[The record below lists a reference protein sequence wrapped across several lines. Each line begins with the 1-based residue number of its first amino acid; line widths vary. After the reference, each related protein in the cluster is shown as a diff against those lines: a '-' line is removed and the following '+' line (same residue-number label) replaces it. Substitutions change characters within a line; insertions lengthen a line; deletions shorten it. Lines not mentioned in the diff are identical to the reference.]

1 MPSILDTQVRVCS
14 VEQDRIVWVILP
26 RARRP
31 NRAPLNGRL
40 VKDACSTFS
49 YEEIVCRVDTI
60 NVRSFGPRSRVMPK
74 GTVKDDL
81 RGSEGRSSFEVDFG
95 LIDACCRCLDGD
107 GTGKS

>member
-1 MPSILDTQVRVCS
+1 
-14 VEQDRIVWVILP
+14 
-26 RARRP
+26 
-31 NRAPLNGRL
+31 
-40 VKDACSTFS
+40 
-49 YEEIVCRVDTI
+49 
-60 NVRSFGPRSRVMPK
+60 MPK